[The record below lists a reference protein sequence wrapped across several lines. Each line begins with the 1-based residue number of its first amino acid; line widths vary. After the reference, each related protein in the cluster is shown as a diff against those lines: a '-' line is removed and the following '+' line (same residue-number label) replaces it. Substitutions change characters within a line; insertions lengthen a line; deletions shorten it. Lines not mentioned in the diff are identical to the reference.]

1 MLNIDLLNLKIYIF
15 VINTVKY
22 IEHIN
27 RKSDNNMD
35 NFSSPE
41 RRQVHDVSEVN
52 GFLSKMYGYMG
63 LAVLVSAIAAFLTM
77 TVFRSAVMQMPTA
90 LMWVILFVPIGL
102 SLGISFKATRN
113 PVAGFIML
121 MILAVI
127 YGFEFA
133 LLAGYYTQAQ
143 IGTAFLSSAAVFGT
157 MAIFG
162 TFTKKN
168 LNNLGSYMRAAL
180 IGLFVA
186 MIVNMFLRNSVATFI
201 FSIIGVV
208 IFTGLTAYDAQKMRN
223 IYNSYGDQVST
234 NGLAVLGALQLYLDF
249 INIFLFLLQIFGM
262 GNDRS

>member
-1 MLNIDLLNLKIYIF
+1 M
-15 VINTVKY
+15 
-22 IEHIN
+22 
-27 RKSDNNMD
+27 DNM

-77 TVFRSAVMQMPTA
+77 TVFRAAVMQMPTA
-90 LMWVILFVPIGL
+90 LMWIILIIPFGL
-102 SLGISFKATRN
+102 SMGISFKATRN
-113 PVAGFIML
+113 PTAGFVML
-121 MILAVI
+121 MILAII

-133 LLAGYYTQAQ
+133 LLAGFYTGAQ
-143 IGTAFLSSAAVFGT
+143 IGTAFLSSAAVFGS

-162 TFTKKN
+162 TFTKRD
-168 LNNLGSYMRAAL
+168 LNNVGSYMSAAL
-180 IGLFVA
+180 IGLLVA
-186 MIVNMFLRNSVATFI
+186 MLVNMFLRNSVATFV

-208 IFTGLTAYDAQKMRN
+208 IFTGLTAYDAQKMKS
-223 IYNSYGDQVST
+223 IYNNYGSQVST

-262 GNDRS
+262 GNDRN

>member
-1 MLNIDLLNLKIYIF
+1 M
-15 VINTVKY
+15 
-22 IEHIN
+22 
-27 RKSDNNMD
+27 DNM

-63 LAVLVSAIAAFLTM
+63 LAILVSAIAAFLTM
-77 TVFRSAVMQMPTA
+77 TVFRAAVMQMPTA
-90 LMWVILFVPIGL
+90 LMWIILIIPFGL
-102 SLGISFKATRN
+102 SMGISFKATRN
-113 PVAGFIML
+113 PTAGFVML
-121 MILAVI
+121 MILAII

-133 LLAGYYTQAQ
+133 LLAGFYTGAQ
-143 IGTAFLSSAAVFGT
+143 IGTAFLSSAAVFGS

-162 TFTKKN
+162 TFTKRD
-168 LNNLGSYMRAAL
+168 LNNVGSYMGAAL

-186 MIVNMFLRNSVATFI
+186 MLVNMFLRNSVATFV

-208 IFTGLTAYDAQKMRN
+208 IFIGLTAYDAQKMKS
-223 IYNSYGDQVST
+223 IYNNYGSQVST

-262 GNDRS
+262 GNDRN

>member
-1 MLNIDLLNLKIYIF
+1 M
-15 VINTVKY
+15 
-22 IEHIN
+22 
-27 RKSDNNMD
+27 

-77 TVFRSAVMQMPTA
+77 TVFRAAVMQMPTA
-90 LMWVILFVPIGL
+90 LMWIILIIPFGL
-102 SLGISFKATRN
+102 SMGISFKATRN
-113 PVAGFIML
+113 PTAGFVML
-121 MILAVI
+121 MILAII

-133 LLAGYYTQAQ
+133 LLAGFYTGAQ
-143 IGTAFLSSAAVFGT
+143 IGTAFLSSAAVFGS

-162 TFTKKN
+162 TFTKRD
-168 LNNLGSYMRAAL
+168 LNNVGSYMGAAL
-180 IGLFVA
+180 IGLLVA
-186 MIVNMFLRNSVATFI
+186 MLVNMFLRNPVATFV

-208 IFTGLTAYDAQKMRN
+208 IFTGLTAYDAQKMKS
-223 IYNSYGDQVST
+223 IYNNYGSQVST

-262 GNDRS
+262 GNDRN

>member
-1 MLNIDLLNLKIYIF
+1 M
-15 VINTVKY
+15 
-22 IEHIN
+22 
-27 RKSDNNMD
+27 

-77 TVFRSAVMQMPTA
+77 TVFRAAVMQMPTA
-90 LMWVILFVPIGL
+90 LMWIILIIPFGL
-102 SLGISFKATRN
+102 SMGISFKATRN
-113 PVAGFIML
+113 PTAGFVML
-121 MILAVI
+121 MILAII

-133 LLAGYYTQAQ
+133 LLAGFYTGAQ
-143 IGTAFLSSAAVFGT
+143 IGTAFLSSAAVFGS

-162 TFTKKN
+162 TFTKRD
-168 LNNLGSYMRAAL
+168 LNNVGSYMGAAL
-180 IGLFVA
+180 IGLIVA
-186 MIVNMFLRNSVATFI
+186 MLVNMFLRNSVATFV

-208 IFTGLTAYDAQKMRN
+208 IFTGLTAYDAQKMKS
-223 IYNSYGDQVST
+223 IYNNYGSQVST

-262 GNDRS
+262 GNDRN